1 MWSSYWDGYSRAPL
15 RIGIATIA
23 ILEFAV
29 EAWAVAS
36 MAADPAHFPATGPLS
51 GALQG
56 LPWAAWAIY
65 ALVAVGLLGL
75 ATNRR
80 PITGAVWA
88 LAWMLLL
95 SQWQTQLFG
104 SPSRNAFFPG
114 AALLGWTLGSVWAR
128 ALPNALAETS
138 SALRIRERLAEAGAL
153 GCIGAAYAGSATSKL
168 LAAGATWADASQVR
182 ALVLW
187 QSPVA
192 TWGWLLDYRQALLVS
207 PGYARL
213 AAIATLTIEMAG
225 LLLIFGKR
233 LRLVAAVALLG
244 LHVNIILLC
253 TMPYLEP
260 MALLL
265 LLALPW
271 PQLLRSA
278 RVGGDGSPAP
288 EGARDPHSE
297 LLLPTRAN
305 LPPRVLALLLAL
317 AALGWILAPY
327 GWRG

>member
-15 RIGIATIA
+15 RIGVATIA
-23 ILEFAV
+23 LLEFAV

-36 MAADPAHFPATGPLS
+36 MVADPAHFPATGPLS
-51 GALQG
+51 LGLQG
-56 LPWAAWAIY
+56 LPYLAWGIY
-65 ALVAVGLLGL
+65 ALVAAGLLAL
-75 ATNRR
+75 ATDRR
-80 PITGAVWA
+80 PIAGATWA

-104 SPSRNAFFPG
+104 SPSRNSFFPG
-114 AALLGWTLGSVWAR
+114 AAVLGWTLGSVWAR
-128 ALPNALAETS
+128 ALQGSLADS
-138 SALRIRERLAEAGAL
+138 SAARSIRERLAEAGAI
-153 GCIGAAYAGSATSKL
+153 GCIGAAYVGSATSKL
-168 LAAGATWADASQVR
+168 LSAGVTWADASQVR

-192 TWGWLLDYRQALLVS
+192 TWGWLLDYRQTLLMN
-207 PGYARL
+207 PGYAQI
-213 AAIATLTIEMAG
+213 AAVATLTIELAG
-225 LLLIFGKR
+225 LLLLFGKR
-233 LRLVAAVALLG
+233 LRLLAAIAILS

-271 PQLLRSA
+271 PQIFRAVHDPKDRSL
-278 RVGGDGSPAP
+278 V
-288 EGARDPHSE
+288 
-297 LLLPTRAN
+297 PTRAA
-305 LPPRVLALLLAL
+305 LPRRVLALLTLL
-317 AALGWILAPY
+317 AALGWILAPF